1 MMSWIIPAVAA
12 TLTGTLLLTVVYGF
26 IYRQYREKYL
36 GIWTVGWALYTL
48 RFVVEILIQYQNQMS
63 IVLTA
68 AQQLTILSSGVFL
81 LWGTNVFLGRKV
93 SRLMITVAI
102 LDFIWII
109 TGSFMQISWN
119 LLNLPTFM
127 LTSVIYLWL
136 GVVFLQNGDID
147 RLGKI
152 FTGWGY
158 CLWGLHRMT
167 YPFFSQGHKY
177 APIGYLMAV
186 VLEIMVATGSLLIY
200 FQRIRKVL
208 GDSEQRFRLLAENAQ
223 DLIYRYRLKPNPGF
237 EYVSPSSI
245 TITGFDSEEYYK
257 DPDFMF
263 NLVHPED
270 KVILKDLELLVGVT
284 REPFFLRL
292 LRKDGKYIWTEHR
305 NVPVHDADA
314 NIVGFEGIARDITER
329 KEAEQVL
336 KRYRHLSEQA
346 RDVILFFGRDG
357 LIIDVNDAAA
367 ESYGYD
373 RSEFLNMHIS
383 ELLVEPNYD
392 LLDERLREAESRAIL
407 YENRHKRK
415 DGSVV
420 PIEVSLQATTLDNKQ
435 VYFAIIRDIT
445 ERKKAEETINHLA
458 FHDPLTD
465 LPNRLLFFDRLN
477 RALVHA
483 KRNHSMLAVM
493 FLDLDRFKFVNDVMG
508 HAMGDNLLKDVS
520 QKLVDS
526 VRANDTVARIGGD
539 EFTILLPEISQEQD
553 AALVARKIIAAIK
566 NPWVLNGHELHITT
580 SIGIGLYP
588 NDGEDAETLTKNA
601 DTAMYRAKEEG
612 DNYQFYTPAMNQ
624 KALERM
630 EKEQA
635 LRKALDQHEFEV
647 YYQPQVDIRDGRICG
662 MEALLRWHH
671 PEKGLLLPS
680 DFITV
685 AEDTGLIVPIGEWV
699 LKKACSQ
706 NVTWQRRGLNPVSIS
721 VNISVSQ
728 FRQKHL
734 VETIDRV
741 LKETGMNPRHLELEI
756 TESTA
761 MHDVEFTIDTLHR
774 LRDMGVRIAIDDFG
788 TGYSSLSYLRRFPV
802 DSLKIDRS
810 FVRDVLI
817 DVEDAAIVATIIVLA
832 QNLKLK
838 TVVEGVESEA
848 QLRFFGQQ
856 DCFVMQGYFF
866 SKPVPVEVAEKIMSQ
881 DLYLEKKL
889 G

>member
-1 MMSWIIPAVAA
+1 MSWLIPSVTA
-12 TLTGTLLLTVVYGF
+12 TLTGTLLLTIVYGY
-26 IYRQYREKYL
+26 IYRQYREKVL
-36 GIWTVGWALYTL
+36 GIWTAGWALYTL
-48 RFVVEILIQYQNQMS
+48 RFVFELLMQYQQQKYA
-63 IVLTA
+63 IVTA
-68 AQQLTILSSGVFL
+68 AQQLAILSSGVFL
-81 LWGTNVFLGRKV
+81 LWGTSVFLERKI
-93 SRLMITVAI
+93 SRLMILTAI
-102 LDFIWII
+102 FDLIWII
-109 TGSFMQISWN
+109 TGITTGISWT
-119 LLNLPTFM
+119 LLNIPTFL
-127 LTSVIYLWL
+127 LTSLIYLWL
-136 GVVFLQNGDID
+136 GIVFLLNREID
-147 RLGKI
+147 TLGKI

-167 YPFFSQGHKY
+167 YPFFSQESKY
-177 APIGYLMAV
+177 APFGYLMAV
-186 VLEIMVATGSLLIY
+186 VLEIMVATGTLLVY

-208 GDSEQRFRLLAENAQ
+208 SDSEQRFRLLAENAQ
-223 DLIYRYRLKPNPGF
+223 DLIYRYRFKPEPGF

-263 NLVHPED
+263 NLIHPDD
-270 KVILKDLELLVGVT
+270 KMILKDLKVLVGVT
-284 REPFFLRL
+284 RKPFFLRL

-305 NVPVHDADA
+305 NVPVFDADGK
-314 NIVGFEGIARDITER
+314 IVGFEGIARDITER
-329 KEAEQVL
+329 KEAEEVL

-346 RDVILFFGRDG
+346 RDIILFFGRNG
-357 LIIDVNDAAA
+357 VIIDVNDAAVQ
-367 ESYGYD
+367 SYGYD
-373 RSEFLNMHIS
+373 RRKFLTLSIFDLEV
-383 ELLVEPNYD
+383 ELNNNLIE
-392 LLDERLREAESRAIL
+392 ERLQEAESRAIL
-407 YENRHKRK
+407 YESQHKRK
-415 DGSVV
+415 DGSVF
-420 PIEVSLQATTLDNKQ
+420 PIEVGLQATMLDNKQ

-477 RALVHA
+477 RALVNA
-483 KRNHSMLAVM
+483 KRNRKMLAVM

-508 HAMGDNLLKDVS
+508 HAMGDTLLKDVS
-520 QKLVDS
+520 QKLVHC
-526 VRANDTVARIGGD
+526 VRENDTVARIGGD
-539 EFTILLPEISQEQD
+539 EFTILLPEISREED
-553 AALVARKIIAAIK
+553 VEVVARKIISTIK
-566 NPWVLNGHELHITT
+566 RPWVLNGIEFHITS

-588 NDGEDAETLTKNA
+588 NDGIDAESLTKNA

-612 DNYQFYTPAMNQ
+612 DNYQFYTPAMNR

-647 YYQPQVDIRDGRICG
+647 YYQAQVDIRDGRICG
-662 MEALLRWHH
+662 MEALLRWHS

-680 DFITV
+680 DFISV

-699 LKKACSQ
+699 LKEACSQ
-706 NVTWQRRGLNPVSIS
+706 NVAWERLGLNPIGIS

-728 FRQKHL
+728 FKQKQL
-734 VETIDRV
+734 VETVERV
-741 LKETGMNPRHLELEI
+741 LKETGMNPCLLELEI

-761 MHDVEFTIDTLHR
+761 MYDVDFTIDTLQR

-802 DSLKIDRS
+802 NTLKIDRS

-832 QNLKLK
+832 HNLKLN
-838 TVVEGVESEA
+838 TVVEGVESEE

-866 SKPVPVEVAEKIMSQ
+866 SKPVPADIAESIMRQ

>member
-1 MMSWIIPAVAA
+1 MSWVIPAVTA
-12 TLTGTLLLTVVYGF
+12 TLTGTLLLTVVYGY
-26 IYRQYREKYL
+26 IYRQYREKFL
-36 GIWTVGWALYTL
+36 GIWTAAWTLYTL
-48 RFVVEILIQYQNQMS
+48 RFVFELLMQYQNQKF
-63 IVLTA
+63 IIITI
-68 AQQLTILSSGVFL
+68 AQQLTNLSSGVFL
-81 LWGTNVFLGRKV
+81 LWGTNVFLGRKI
-93 SRLMITVAI
+93 SPLMMFAVI

-109 TGSFMQISWN
+109 TGMFMQVSWTM
-119 LLNLPTFM
+119 LNIPTFL
-127 LTSVIYLWL
+127 LTSLIYLWL
-136 GVVFLQNGDID
+136 GIEFLRNRDID

-167 YPFFSQGHKY
+167 YPFFSQGHKL
-177 APIGYLMAV
+177 APLGYLMAV
-186 VLEIMVATGSLLIY
+186 VLEIMVATGTLLVY

-208 GDSEQRFRLLAENAQ
+208 SDSEQRFRLLAENAQ

-263 NLVHPED
+263 NLVHPD
-270 KVILKDLELLVGVT
+270 DRVKLKDLKLLVGVS

-292 LRKDGKYIWTEHR
+292 LRKNGKYIWTEHR
-305 NVPVHDADA
+305 NVPVHDADG

-329 KEAEQVL
+329 KEAEEIL

-346 RDVILFFGRDG
+346 RDMIVFFGRDG
-357 LIIDVNDAAA
+357 WIIDVNEAAA
-367 ESYGYD
+367 KSYGYD
-373 RSEFLNMHIS
+373 RREFLSMNIAD
-383 ELLVEPNYD
+383 LQVEPND
-392 LLDERLREAESRAIL
+392 DWIEERLREAESKAIL
-407 YENRHKRK
+407 YESRHKRK
-415 DGSVV
+415 NGSVL
-420 PIEVSLQATTLDNKQ
+420 PIEVSLQATTLDNKL

-465 LPNRLLFFDRLN
+465 LPNRLLFFERLN
-477 RALVHA
+477 RALVNA
-483 KRNHSMLAVM
+483 RRNQKMLAVM

-508 HAMGDNLLKDVS
+508 HAMGDTLLKDVS
-520 QKLVDS
+520 YKLVDC
-526 VRANDTVARIGGD
+526 VRANDTVARMGGD
-539 EFTILLPEISQEQD
+539 EFTILLPEICREED
-553 AALVARKIIAAIK
+553 AAVVAQKIIQALK
-566 NPWVLNGHELHITT
+566 KPWVLNGHEFHITS

-588 NDGEDAETLTKNA
+588 NDGQDAEILTKNA

-635 LRKALDQHEFEV
+635 LRKALDQDELEV

-662 MEALLRWHH
+662 MEALLRWNH

-680 DFITV
+680 DFISV

-699 LKKACSQ
+699 LKKACTQ
-706 NVTWQRRGLNPVSIS
+706 NVTWQRLGLNPISIS

-728 FRQKHL
+728 FRQRQL
-734 VETIDRV
+734 VDTVDLI
-741 LKETGMNPRHLELEI
+741 LKETGMNPRLLELEI

-761 MHDVEFTIDTLHR
+761 MHHVEFTIDTLQR
-774 LRDMGVRIAIDDFG
+774 LQDMGVRIAIDDFG

-802 DSLKIDRS
+802 NTLKIDRS

-832 QNLKLK
+832 HNLKLK
-838 TVVEGVESEA
+838 TVVEGVESEE

-866 SKPVPVEVAEKIMSQ
+866 SKPVRSDVAETIMRQ
-881 DLYLEKKL
+881 DLYLEQKL